1 MSELFLAEAAAREHI
16 ARIAEK
22 ERDIQAWTEL
32 DVDRAISCARA
43 IDSGSNRGILSGR
56 LIAAKDIIDVLGFH
70 TGFGSPIYN
79 GSVPRQD
86 AAAVA
91 LIRQAGGIVLGKT
104 VTTEFA
110 YFSPGRT
117 VNPHNH
123 KHTPGGSS
131 SGSAAAVAAGM
142 VPIALGTQTA
152 ASITRPASF
161 CGVVGFKPSYGH
173 YSLVGVKTFAHSLDT
188 LGVLTGS
195 VADAA
200 LMHAVLSQNSASN
213 GRLVKPGR
221 VGLCRTHAW
230 NRSQSETKVAVERT
244 AEFLSTE
251 GIDVEEISVP
261 ADFEALPEVQND
273 IMAYE
278 GARNFAFEYIA
289 YNAQLSDHLKQLIDR
304 GTGLDHEVYR
314 KALDQ
319 AVRSRLACNDIFK
332 RCDLVLAPAAVG
344 EAPEG
349 LASTGDP
356 IFSRMWS
363 LLWLPSICLPGFK
376 GPRGLPVGVQ
386 LLGAFGEDSKLLAHA
401 AWIEAMLAQSI
412 DRRME
417 TQT

>member
-1 MSELFLAEAAAREHI
+1 MSERFVAEAAAREHI
-16 ARIAEK
+16 AHIREM
-22 ERDIQAWTEL
+22 EGDIGAWTEL
-32 DVDRAISCARA
+32 DVEGALASARA
-43 IDSGSNRGILSGR
+43 MDLEGSPRLLPGR
-56 LIAAKDIIDVLGFH
+56 LIAVKDIIDVLGFH
-70 TGFGSPIYN
+70 TGFGSPIYA

-91 LIRQAGGIVLGKT
+91 LIRKAGGIMLGKT

-110 YFSPGRT
+110 YFSPGKT
-117 VNPHNH
+117 ANPHNR

-188 LGVLTGS
+188 LGVLTGT

-200 LMHAVLSQNSASN
+200 RVHEVLSQNAVSN
-213 GRLVKPGR
+213 DRPVKPGR

-230 NRSQSETKVAVERT
+230 NRAQAETKAAVEH
-244 AEFLSTE
+244 AGVLLSNA
-251 GIDVEEISVP
+251 GIDVEEISLP
-261 ADFEALPEVQND
+261 PEFEALPNVQND

-278 GARNFAFEYIA
+278 GARNLAFEYIVH
-289 YNAQLSDHLKQLIDR
+289 NAQLSEHLKKLIDR
-304 GTGLDHEVYR
+304 GAGLDHEVYR
-314 KALDQ
+314 TALDR
-319 AVRSRLACNDIFK
+319 AVGSRRACSEIFK

-376 GPRGLPVGVQ
+376 GPQGLPVGVQ
-386 LLGAFGEDSKLLAHA
+386 FLGAFGEDWKLLAHA
-401 AWIEAMLAQSI
+401 AWIEAMFARSI
-412 DRRME
+412 KVGTE
-417 TQT
+417 TRT